1 MQRVQIQMLFEY
13 ETAKKLTDFE
23 RKLITIVQHES
34 RKGQSPALEA
44 LKKWT
49 GREEDE
55 IKETIKDL
63 VQRRW
68 LAVYDKKLIVSRK
81 LF

>member
-1 MQRVQIQMLFEY
+1 MVFEY
-13 ETAKKLTDFE
+13 ETAKNLTDFE

-34 RKGQSPALEA
+34 RKGQSPDLEE
-44 LKKWT
+44 LKAWT

-68 LAVYDKKLIVSRK
+68 LAVHDKKLIVNRR